1 MSKYRLQFS
10 KTGRAVWISHLDLMH
25 TLQRAFSRAGY
36 RIKYS
41 EGFNPHPIMS
51 IALPLSVG
59 VESQCEIL
67 DIRAEE
73 MPDAAMLNRALPEG
87 IVINRIYVP
96 ERKASEIKWLEI
108 EGDFEGNSE
117 KLDTFFNRE
126 SLIIEKK
133 TKRGISNLDIIP
145 MIREI
150 SFFDNKIH
158 ATISAQNP
166 TLNPQ
171 NIVDAVEQNCPQL
184 MPSYVKFRRINLFD
198 TDMIEFR

>member
-1 MSKYRLQFS
+1 MSKYRLRFS

-41 EGFNPHPIMS
+41 EGFNPHPVMS

-67 DIRAEE
+67 DISAEE
-73 MPDAAMLNRALPEG
+73 MPDVDKLNQALPEG
-87 IVINRIYVP
+87 IFFNSIYEP
-96 ERKASEIKWLEI
+96 DRKAAEIKWLEI
-108 EGDFEGNSE
+108 EGDFEGSSDELNA
-117 KLDTFFNRE
+117 FFKRE

-145 MIREI
+145 MIKDI
-150 SFFDNKIH
+150 SFSDNKMH
-158 ATISAQNP
+158 AVISAQNP

-184 MPSYVKFRRINLFD
+184 IPSYVKFKRINLFD
-198 TDMIEFR
+198 VDMNEFK

>member
-59 VESQCEIL
+59 VESRCEIL

-73 MPDAAMLNRALPEG
+73 MPDVAMLNRALPEG
-87 IVINRIYVP
+87 IVINQIYVP

-117 KLDTFFNRE
+117 ELDTFFNRE
-126 SLIIEKK
+126 SLIFEKK

>member
-1 MSKYRLQFS
+1 MSKYRLRFS

-41 EGFNPHPIMS
+41 EGFNPHPVMS

-67 DIRAEE
+67 DISAEE
-73 MPDAAMLNRALPEG
+73 MPDVDKLNQALPEG
-87 IVINRIYVP
+87 IFFNCIYEP
-96 ERKASEIKWLEI
+96 DRKAAEIKWLEI
-108 EGDFEGNSE
+108 EGDFEGSGDELNA
-117 KLDTFFNRE
+117 FFKRE

-145 MIREI
+145 MIKEI
-150 SFFDNKIH
+150 SFSDNKMH
-158 ATISAQNP
+158 AVISAQNP

-184 MPSYVKFRRINLFD
+184 IPSYVKFKRINLFD
-198 TDMIEFR
+198 VDMNEFK